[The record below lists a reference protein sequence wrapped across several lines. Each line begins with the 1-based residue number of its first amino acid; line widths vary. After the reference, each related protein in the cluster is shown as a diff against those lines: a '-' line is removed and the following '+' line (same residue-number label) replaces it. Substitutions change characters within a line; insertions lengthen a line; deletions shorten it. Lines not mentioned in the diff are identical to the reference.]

1 MREKAGMLQKDK
13 LKIRHLE
20 FSDIKSVAEIE
31 KECFSMPW
39 SEQAFEEEL
48 HLDTAICFVAHL
60 NDEVAGFVN
69 GRIVLDEFY
78 INNVAVASRFR
89 KKGIGE
95 ALINDLCDYIKH
107 IVTFITLE
115 VRESNIPAQN
125 LYKKCGFKVVGKR
138 KDFYEKP
145 TENAIL
151 MTKYF

>member
-1 MREKAGMLQKDK
+1 MLQKDK
-13 LKIRHLE
+13 LEIRHLTI
-20 FSDIKSVAEIE
+20 DDVKAVAEIE
-31 KECFSMPW
+31 AECFSMPW

-48 HLDTAICFVAHL
+48 HLDTAICFVAHF
-60 NDEVAGFVN
+60 NNEIAGFVN

-95 ALINDLCDYIKH
+95 TLINDLCDYLKNIAS
-107 IVTFITLE
+107 FITLE

-125 LYKKCGFKVVGKR
+125 LYTKCGFKIIGKR
-138 KDFYEKP
+138 KEFYEKP

-151 MTKYF
+151 MTKYFNVE